1 MRKFRSSGNI
11 WTVLI
16 LASFIAGCGMVPK
29 TTRGKI
35 QKAGQIMIAMD
46 GVMKDECVKS
56 WKGRDTLTDEWAT
69 LSEDVCKKADLA
81 YRAGFAA
88 WEGALQALDVD
99 GKAAIGTYLT
109 VIVRYV
115 MLVADIFKGADL
127 QLPDFIS
134 NYVDEI
140 AGAILGD
147 K

>member
-1 MRKFRSSGNI
+1 MRKFRSTGNI

-16 LASFIAGCGMVPK
+16 LASFIAGCGLVPK
-29 TTRGKI
+29 TTRGKV

-46 GVMKDECVKS
+46 GVMKTECESS
-56 WKGRDTLTDEWAT
+56 WERRDTLTGEWAT
-69 LSEDVCKKADLA
+69 LSEDLCLKADLA

-88 WEGALQALDVD
+88 WEGALSALEID

-109 VIVRYV
+109 VITRYV

-127 QLPDFIS
+127 KLPGFITD
-134 NYVDEI
+134 YVDEI
-140 AGAILGD
+140 AGAILGG